1 MLCFAL
7 TAGIIFFKIISTKNS
22 LSSDSKTD
30 LPSQEQSFL
39 QLGVTYTWDG
49 QNSDSLLRHRL
60 HLLWDFFYSF
70 HTHLLS
76 ASLCRQT
83 SLCDVKGEDNLETD
97 KLYHFLTV

>member
-1 MLCFAL
+1 MGKAQ
-7 TAGIIFFKIISTKNS
+7 TA
-22 LSSDSKTD
+22 DC
-30 LPSQEQSFL
+30 
-39 QLGVTYTWDG
+39 VT
-49 QNSDSLLRHRL
+49 
-60 HLLWDFFYSF
+60 DFFYSF